1 MNQSEEKELVRVSS
15 MYYEEGMT
23 QAEIARN
30 MGVSRSLISKML
42 IDAKE
47 AGVVEIFIN
56 SKSSYSIRL
65 ERELELQYDLKR
77 VLVVDTLD
85 LETSEVKK
93 MAAREAAL
101 WLQKM
106 IKGSKKLGIS
116 WGESLRELVNRYPFE
131 KQSDVTIF
139 PLIGGMGDKYIDIHS
154 NQLCYDLARKL
165 RGKTRYLYAPAL
177 ISNSS
182 LRKELANNPT
192 IYNVME
198 ESKSVDIALVG
209 ISDPR
214 NNSTME
220 KIGYIDKEDIEN
232 LKENKVIGDINS
244 RFFGEDGKEADVN
257 INQQVMG
264 ISLEEIKKIPT
275 VMAIA
280 YENSKFDAI
289 EVAVKHKLFNVLVTT
304 DEIAKR
310 LLGE

>member
-1 MNQSEEKELVRVSS
+1 MNQSEEKELVKVSS

-65 ERELELQYDLKR
+65 ERELEIQYDLKR

-85 LETSEVKK
+85 LEASEVQK
-93 MAAREAAL
+93 MTAREAAL

-106 IKGSKKLGIS
+106 VKGNKRLGVS
-116 WGESLRELVNRYPFE
+116 WGESLRELVNHYPFE
-131 KQSDVTIF
+131 NQSDVTIF
-139 PLIGGMGDKYIDIHS
+139 PLIGGMGDEHIDIHS
-154 NQLCYDLARKL
+154 NQLCYDLAHKL

-177 ISNSS
+177 VSNFK
-182 LRKELANNPT
+182 LREELSNNAT
-192 IYNVME
+192 IHKVME
-198 ESKSVDIALVG
+198 ESKYVDIALVG
-209 ISDPR
+209 ISNPYD
-214 NNSTME
+214 NSTME
-220 KIGYIDKEDIEN
+220 KIGYINQEDIKN
-232 LKENKVIGDINS
+232 LEVHNVVGDINS
-244 RFFGEDGKEADVN
+244 RFFGKDGKEVDID

-264 ISLEEIKKIPT
+264 ISLEEIKQIPT
-275 VMAIA
+275 VIAIA
-280 YENSKFDAI
+280 YQNSKFEAI

-310 LLGE
+310 LLEK

>member
-85 LETSEVKK
+85 LEANEVKK

-106 IKGSKKLGIS
+106 IKGNKKLGIS
-116 WGESLRELVNRYPFE
+116 WGN
-131 KQSDVTIF
+131 
-139 PLIGGMGDKYIDIHS
+139 H
-154 NQLCYDLARKL
+154 
-165 RGKTRYLYAPAL
+165 
-177 ISNSS
+177 
-182 LRKELANNPT
+182 
-192 IYNVME
+192 
-198 ESKSVDIALVG
+198 
-209 ISDPR
+209 
-214 NNSTME
+214 
-220 KIGYIDKEDIEN
+220 
-232 LKENKVIGDINS
+232 
-244 RFFGEDGKEADVN
+244 
-257 INQQVMG
+257 
-264 ISLEEIKKIPT
+264 
-275 VMAIA
+275 
-280 YENSKFDAI
+280 
-289 EVAVKHKLFNVLVTT
+289 
-304 DEIAKR
+304 
-310 LLGE
+310 

>member
-85 LETSEVKK
+85 LEANEVKK

-106 IKGSKKLGIS
+106 IKGNKKLGIS

-139 PLIGGMGDKYIDIHS
+139 PLIGGMGDEYIDIHS

-177 ISNSS
+177 ISNTN

-220 KIGYIDKEDIEN
+220 KIGYINQKRYC
-232 LKENKVIGDINS
+232 
-244 RFFGEDGKEADVN
+244 RFGK
-257 INQQVMG
+257 
-264 ISLEEIKKIPT
+264 K
-275 VMAIA
+275 
-280 YENSKFDAI
+280 
-289 EVAVKHKLFNVLVTT
+289 
-304 DEIAKR
+304 
-310 LLGE
+310 

>member
-85 LETSEVKK
+85 LEANEVKK

-106 IKGSKKLGIS
+106 IKGNKKLGIS

-139 PLIGGMGDKYIDIHS
+139 PLIGGMGDEYIDIHS

-177 ISNSS
+177 ISNTN

-220 KIGYIDKEDIEN
+220 KIGYINQKDIVDLE
-232 LKENKVIGDINS
+232 KNKVVGDINS
-244 RFFGEDGKEADVN
+244 RFFDKNGEEADID
-257 INQQVMG
+257 INQHVMG
-264 ISLEEIKKIPT
+264 ISLEDIKKIPT
-275 VMAIA
+275 VMSIA
-280 YENSKFDAI
+280 FENSKIDAV

-310 LLGE
+310 LLEK

>member
-30 MGVSRSLISKML
+30 MGVSRSLISKVL

-85 LETSEVKK
+85 LEANEVKK

-106 IKGSKKLGIS
+106 IKGNKKLGIS

-139 PLIGGMGDKYIDIHS
+139 PLIGGMGDEYIDIHS

-177 ISNSS
+177 ISNTN

-220 KIGYIDKEDIEN
+220 KIGYINQKDIVDLE
-232 LKENKVIGDINS
+232 KNKVVGDINS
-244 RFFGEDGKEADVN
+244 RFFDKNGEEADID
-257 INQQVMG
+257 INQHVMG
-264 ISLEEIKKIPT
+264 ISLEDIKKIPT
-275 VMAIA
+275 VMSIA
-280 YENSKFDAI
+280 FENSKIDAV

-310 LLGE
+310 LLEK